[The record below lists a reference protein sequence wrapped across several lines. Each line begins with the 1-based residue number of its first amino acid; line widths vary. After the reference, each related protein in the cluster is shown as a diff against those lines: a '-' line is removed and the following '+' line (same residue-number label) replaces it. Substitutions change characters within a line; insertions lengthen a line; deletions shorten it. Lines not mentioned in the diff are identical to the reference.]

1 MEKQRVAKI
10 DTKTEGLDLYV
21 YVAKTFADSPWLH
34 YGLWEPGERPNIPQL
49 RMAQERYVDKLL
61 ALIPPAPARLLDI
74 GGGTGEMAKLLL
86 DKGYTVE
93 MITPSHLQAEVAA
106 EKLGPNA
113 RVHETKFED
122 FSGEGPFDVCMF
134 SESFQYVDLETSLAK
149 LKHILAPNGRVI
161 IADCFRSDAYQGDRQ
176 PGGGH
181 RYSEFVD
188 AIERAG
194 FVITENEDVTLAA
207 AQTMAIDQN
216 VYRGF
221 VAPTVDQVRGLLSN
235 KRPIL
240 YWFLKMAYGLF
251 VPKSERENIVARL
264 KADYRSPEAF
274 ATVNTYRFLAL
285 EKRT

>member
-1 MEKQRVAKI
+1 MAKL

-21 YVAKTFADSPWLH
+21 HVARTFADSPWLH
-34 YGLWEPGERPNIPQL
+34 YGLWEPGEKPNIPQL

-74 GGGTGEMAKLLL
+74 GGGTGEMARVLL

-122 FSGEGPFDVCMF
+122 FEGQGPFDICLF
-134 SESFQYVDLETSLAK
+134 SESFQYVDLGRSLEK
-149 LKHILAPNGRVI
+149 LKNILAPNGKVI
-161 IADCFRSDAYQGDRQ
+161 IADCFRSEGYIKGERQ

-181 RYSEFVD
+181 RYTEFLD
-188 AIERAG
+188 AVEKAG
-194 FVITENEDVTLAA
+194 FRVAADEDVTLAA
-207 AQTMAIDQN
+207 AQSMAIDQN

-221 VAPTVDQVRGLLSN
+221 VAPTVEQIRGLLSN

-240 YWFLKMAYGLF
+240 YWFAKTGYNLL
-251 VPKSERENIVARL
+251 VPRKERENIVARL
-264 KADYRSPEAF
+264 KADYRSPEVF
-274 ATVNTYRFLAL
+274 AKANTYRFLAL
-285 EKRT
+285 EHTA

>member
-1 MEKQRVAKI
+1 MAKI

-61 ALIPPAPARLLDI
+61 SLIPPAPGRLLDI
-74 GGGTGEMAKLLL
+74 GGGTGEMAKVLL
-86 DKGYTVE
+86 DKGYSVE

-113 RVHETKFED
+113 KVHETKFET
-122 FSGEGPFDVCMF
+122 FSGTGPFDICMF
-134 SESFQYVDLETSLAK
+134 SESFQYVKLDVSLEK
-149 LKHILAPNGRVI
+149 LKALLVPGGHVV
-161 IADCFRSDAYQGDRQ
+161 IADCFRSEGYEGGRQ

-181 RYSEFVD
+181 RYTEFLT
-188 AIERAG
+188 AIERHG
-194 FVITENEDVTLAA
+194 FELVESHDVTKAA
-207 AQTMAIDQN
+207 AQTMAVDQQ

-221 VAPTVDQVRGLLSN
+221 VAPTVEQVTALLSA

-240 YWFLKMAYGLF
+240 FRIGSWLYKIF
-251 VPKSERENIVARL
+251 VPKKERQNIVERL

-274 ATVNTYRFLAL
+274 ERVNTYRFLL
-285 EKRT
+285 LKSLG